1 MTREYATHLTDMGE
15 MDYYEHFEKEMK
27 FNDDTYRAFVAVAE
41 WVDSNPKNNYDNKRR
56 SKRTA
61 TNYVGVSES
70 KQIQD
75 KIEELPDW
83 YEG

>member
-1 MTREYATHLTDMGE
+1 MTREYATHLTDTGE
-15 MDYYEHFEKEMK
+15 MDYHGHFVTEMM
-27 FNDDTYRAFVAVAE
+27 FNNDEYGVFIAGAE
-41 WVDSNPKNNYDNKRR
+41 WVDNNPKDNYDNKRR

-61 TNYVGVSES
+61 TNYVGVSEG

-75 KIEELPDW
+75 KIEEVPDW